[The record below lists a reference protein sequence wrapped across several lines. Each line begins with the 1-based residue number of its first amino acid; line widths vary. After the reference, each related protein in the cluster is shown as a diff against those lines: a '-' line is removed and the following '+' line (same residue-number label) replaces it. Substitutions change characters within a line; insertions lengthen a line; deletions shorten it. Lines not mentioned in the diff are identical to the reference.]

1 MKNLCRRCGAELPEN
16 ASFCPHCET
25 PLGEKRP
32 VRPPH
37 PWRWKAVI
45 CAGILLVGLGI
56 FLTWRWVGSRPE
68 TYDPGAAELVY
79 EDGGTTYHLL
89 LSFYSVDGIPE
100 PQEEKR
106 ATVSPSSDGGRS
118 ACPSQLYV
126 YDEATG
132 ENCRERFREKV
143 AALSVETIPVGNSQ
157 TMEHTGAVQDDPR
170 MPYSLAS
177 TEVLYE
183 AEDGSDEVRWTL
195 TMENGDVIVLRHYLS
210 IRRISTLSYQ
220 AEDVP
225 METAEELQALLD
237 RIDATV
243 DDSIEVTIYLPTVTY
258 DQPISMQHPCCLLG
272 SLEGDTVFTQP
283 VTIGDGE
290 GAVVSFQNLI
300 FAGSGAGTGL
310 ATGQGLILYH
320 CLFENWE
327 VGIASLDGSWVT
339 TKDCGFRK
347 NDVGLRINTLRYNFS
362 DSAYTGNRFEE
373 NGTGIV
379 IEQLGGD
386 WVLDFSGCVFA
397 ATEQISTTA
406 RAISWTSPTPHLNEK
421 SRGGFPCGSF
431 HPVLRRTGY
440 KNLSRPGSHPLS
452 RRIYWGRGRER
463 ERDVSLERRR
473 VPPWDLCHRPGVWDP
488 YRGHLSGGGAA
499 VSGRVPSHRL
509 RLRLLPTPLKGEGSM
524 RIVVWKSP
532 KALRGLLRR
541 LFRVEEG

>member
-100 PQEEKR
+100 PQKEKR

-195 TMENGDVIVLRHYLS
+195 TMENGDVIVLWHYLS

-220 AEDVP
+220 AEGR
-225 METAEELQALLD
+225 T
-237 RIDATV
+237 
-243 DDSIEVTIYLPTVTY
+243 
-258 DQPISMQHPCCLLG
+258 HG
-272 SLEGDTVFTQP
+272 
-283 VTIGDGE
+283 
-290 GAVVSFQNLI
+290 
-300 FAGSGAGTGL
+300 
-310 ATGQGLILYH
+310 
-320 CLFENWE
+320 
-327 VGIASLDGSWVT
+327 
-339 TKDCGFRK
+339 DCG
-347 NDVGLRINTLRYNFS
+347 G
-362 DSAYTGNRFEE
+362 A
-373 NGTGIV
+373 
-379 IEQLGGD
+379 
-386 WVLDFSGCVFA
+386 SGPA
-397 ATEQISTTA
+397 G
-406 RAISWTSPTPHLNEK
+406 PH
-421 SRGGFPCGSF
+421 R
-431 HPVLRRTGY
+431 
-440 KNLSRPGSHPLS
+440 
-452 RRIYWGRGRER
+452 
-463 ERDVSLERRR
+463 
-473 VPPWDLCHRPGVWDP
+473 CH
-488 YRGHLSGGGAA
+488 SG
-499 VSGRVPSHRL
+499 
-509 RLRLLPTPLKGEGSM
+509 
-524 RIVVWKSP
+524 
-532 KALRGLLRR
+532 
-541 LFRVEEG
+541 